1 MGFLKKTQ
9 AESEGVGDVI
19 DEAPD
24 LPPDDGVSQQAA
36 SAAGARQFPR
46 ATAGDA
52 APQDVASSK
61 EPAAAPATP
70 QSQPT
75 GTASTEPEP
84 ELKLEEKPEQDSE
97 HERSQKDRLP
107 PELQL
112 LYELL
117 KARDWSV
124 DQSPDPA
131 ARARGAVAWTLIE
144 GEVMKAVDAGYGV
157 EANRL
162 WEQFA
167 PPGHDGLEKVLQ
179 RARAS
184 ESAQSASSDLPA
196 IVEPVLSQA
205 PAPYLRTYDPLRDNV
220 IDVDVNEIPDQ
231 PFADGYTRPNW
242 AQRPVQGHGMA
253 ALDPLLADQQA
264 QQLQPAAG
272 GGGMGNVDMLS
283 KMLSAP
289 FALTAA
295 AGSMVMNSLKAIGGK
310 AKSYYAKERINGH
323 AILAA
328 QLDQHASEVSSL
340 TKSLRQQGM
349 DGLIEAMRA
358 TGRPAREVC
367 AGMAPGG
374 PYEHLGKRFSELMQD
389 ADFSKKYA
397 RLHEVLD
404 EFNFNASRYAASG
417 VELDL
422 DYSDAIDRNLEAISA
437 ATEGFVLEKD
447 GVIKHLQEMAK
458 QIGERISE
466 LVNSLLG
473 RMKPQ

>member
-1 MGFLKKTQ
+1 MGFLKRTQ

-24 LPPDDGVSQQAA
+24 LPPDDGVSQHAA

-52 APQDVASSK
+52 APQDVASSQ
-61 EPAAAPATP
+61 EPVAAQAAP

-75 GTASTEPEP
+75 ATASSDPEP
-84 ELKLEEKPEQDSE
+84 ELRQEEPEQDSDR
-97 HERSQKDRLP
+97 ERSQKDRLP

-131 ARARGAVAWTLIE
+131 ARARGTVAWTLIE

-157 EANRL
+157 EVSRL

-184 ESAQSASSDLPA
+184 EQAQPVSPDLPA
-196 IVEPVLSQA
+196 IVEPVLTQA
-205 PAPYLRTYDPLRDNV
+205 PAPYLRTYDPRRDNV

-242 AQRPVQGHGMA
+242 TQRPVKGHGMA

-264 QQLQPAAG
+264 QQQPAAG
-272 GGGMGNVDMLS
+272 GAGVGNVDMLS
-283 KMLSAP
+283 KVLSAP

-328 QLDQHASEVSSL
+328 QLDQHASEVNSL

-389 ADFSKKYA
+389 SDFSKKYT

>member
-1 MGFLKKTQ
+1 
-9 AESEGVGDVI
+9 
-19 DEAPD
+19 
-24 LPPDDGVSQQAA
+24 
-36 SAAGARQFPR
+36 
-46 ATAGDA
+46 
-52 APQDVASSK
+52 
-61 EPAAAPATP
+61 
-70 QSQPT
+70 
-75 GTASTEPEP
+75 
-84 ELKLEEKPEQDSE
+84 
-97 HERSQKDRLP
+97 
-107 PELQL
+107 
-112 LYELL
+112 
-117 KARDWSV
+117 
-124 DQSPDPA
+124 
-131 ARARGAVAWTLIE
+131 
-144 GEVMKAVDAGYGV
+144 
-157 EANRL
+157 
-162 WEQFA
+162 
-167 PPGHDGLEKVLQ
+167 
-179 RARAS
+179 
-184 ESAQSASSDLPA
+184 
-196 IVEPVLSQA
+196 
-205 PAPYLRTYDPLRDNV
+205 
-220 IDVDVNEIPDQ
+220 
-231 PFADGYTRPNW
+231 
-242 AQRPVQGHGMA
+242 
-253 ALDPLLADQQA
+253 
-264 QQLQPAAG
+264 
-272 GGGMGNVDMLS
+272 MLS

-447 GVIKHLQEMAK
+447 GVIKHLQEIAK